1 MKQSKS
7 KDKSVVALVFAL
19 CVVAF
24 IAGRGSSN
32 EFVDFGF
39 RLGTFGMFLG
49 ILWYAAG
56 AKIKSGLQGRSQGIA
71 SELSELEA
79 AKVHASK
86 SLKEIESQILN
97 LDKERQEIIASYK
110 AQGEA
115 LKSEILLK
123 AEKAAKQLVT
133 QAKRTAQNE
142 VDKTL
147 EEMRA
152 VMADE
157 IMVAT
162 EKLLKERLGAKEHE
176 KLIEKSLTK
185 VVLN

>member
-1 MKQSKS
+1 MNKSKS
-7 KDKSVVALVFAL
+7 KVKIVVALVAAM

-24 IAGRGSSN
+24 VAGYGSHN
-32 EFVDFGF
+32 ELVDFGF
-39 RLGTFGMFLG
+39 RIATFAMFVA

-56 AKIKSGLQGRSQGIA
+56 DKIKSGLRGRSQGIA
-71 SELSELEA
+71 EELAELEA
-79 AKVHASK
+79 AKIKAK
-86 SLKEIESQILN
+86 QALKEVESQIIN
-97 LDKERQEIIASYK
+97 LDKERQAILASYK

-115 LKSEILLK
+115 IKSEIIIK
-123 AEKAAKQLVT
+123 AEKAARQIVT

-142 VDKTL
+142 VDKAIAD
-147 EEMRA
+147 MRS

-157 IMVAT
+157 IMEAT